1 MKKIILLLC
10 FMLIFEN
17 LTAQNIDEPKF
28 RTFFDCGLFNSSFKL
43 ASNGG
48 NYLSA
53 GFGYKI
59 NSEFWLNLTFI
70 KISAS
75 GEFEQ
80 NPLFINNETNYHNTM
95 VIPNFSKEWK
105 LSNKFSFTGALGGAL
120 IFEKVLV
127 PSVKTDASNNI
138 IGVDFI
144 NEGEP
149 FDLGLFGEISINYE
163 PISNF
168 YFSLNAKSYI
178 PLYLE
183 PDSYMIGFGIG
194 IKL

>member
-10 FMLIFEN
+10 FMLVFEN

-80 NPLFINNETNYHNTM
+80 NPLFINSETNYNNTM
-95 VIPNFSKEWK
+95 IVPNFSKEWR
-105 LSNKFSFTGALGGAL
+105 LSNRFSITGAVGGAF

-127 PSVKTDASNNI
+127 PSARTNNSNNI
-138 IGVDFI
+138 VGIEFI

-149 FDLGLFGEISINYE
+149 FNIALFGDFSIKYE
-163 PISNF
+163 
-168 YFSLNAKSYI
+168 LNKNLNLNINTKSFL
-178 PLYLE
+178 PLNLE
-183 PDSYMIGFGIG
+183 PDSFLLGVGIE

>member
-1 MKKIILLLC
+1 
-10 FMLIFEN
+10 MLVFEN

-80 NPLFINNETNYHNTM
+80 NPLFINNETNYSNTM
-95 VIPNFSKEWK
+95 IVPNFSKEWR
-105 LSNKFSFTGALGGAL
+105 LSNKFSFSGAIGGAL

-127 PSVKTDASNNI
+127 PSVITNNSNNI
-138 IGVDFI
+138 VGVEFT
-144 NEGEP
+144 NQGES
-149 FDLGLFGEISINYE
+149 FNIGLFGDLNIKYEIIRNLSLF
-163 PISNF
+163 IS
-168 YFSLNAKSYI
+168 AKSFL
-178 PLYLE
+178 PLNLE
-183 PDSYMIGFGIG
+183 PDSFLLGVGIE

>member
-1 MKKIILLLC
+1 
-10 FMLIFEN
+10 MLVFEN

-80 NPLFINNETNYHNTM
+80 NPLFINNETNYSNTM
-95 VIPNFSKEWK
+95 IVPNFSKEWK
-105 LSNKFSFTGALGGAL
+105 LSNRFSITGAIGGAF

-127 PSVKTDASNNI
+127 PSARINNSNNI
-138 IGVDFI
+138 IGIEFI

-149 FDLGLFGEISINYE
+149 FNIALFGDFSIKYE
-163 PISNF
+163 LNKNLNF
-168 YFSLNAKSYI
+168 NINTKSFLPLN
-178 PLYLE
+178 LE
-183 PDSYMIGFGIG
+183 PDSFLLGVGIE

>member
-10 FMLIFEN
+10 FMLVFEN

-80 NPLFINNETNYHNTM
+80 NPLFINNETNYSNTM
-95 VIPNFSKEWK
+95 IVPNFSKEWK
-105 LSNKFSFTGALGGAL
+105 LSNRFSITGAIGGAF

-127 PSVKTDASNNI
+127 PSARINNSNNI
-138 IGVDFI
+138 IGIEFI

-149 FDLGLFGEISINYE
+149 FNIALFGDFSIKYE
-163 PISNF
+163 LNKNLNF
-168 YFSLNAKSYI
+168 NINTKSFLPLN
-178 PLYLE
+178 LE
-183 PDSYMIGFGIG
+183 PDSFLLGVGIE